1 MLPSRLRF
9 TGLEDVVSSRA
20 LCALR
25 GCLPDVWNIF
35 VYDSRWLTIHQ
46 GHEFFV
52 PIIVKHLFGLP
63 LTLGT

>member
-1 MLPSRLRF
+1 MLGRMPNSITVVNGKPIRCNKPRPHPMLPSRLRF

-35 VYDSRWLTIHQ
+35 VYDS
-46 GHEFFV
+46 
-52 PIIVKHLFGLP
+52 
-63 LTLGT
+63 